1 MNRNLSNNLNKERLF
16 MNEIVG
22 IAATTTT
29 TFITFITMF
38 SVMFTIWLFKMSIIT
53 LNFFQTS
60 SMIHDSSK

>member
-1 MNRNLSNNLNKERLF
+1 
-16 MNEIVG
+16 MNENVE

-29 TFITFITMF
+29 TFINFTTMF